1 MSSCRFGIMRRTA
14 LIGLA
19 SFMLAGC
26 FTPLYGPTASMPDGV
41 GETLKTIE
49 VGNVSVSGASDGM
62 IHALRSD
69 LIFAL
74 DGERQDR
81 PEPRYS
87 LSVSTSVSAT
97 TPIVSTVTGRA
108 ASSTLQATASWR
120 IEDIEEERVVL
131 SGQQQGAASYDRTD
145 QRFASVRARR
155 DAEQRLARQLSDAIA
170 TRIALD
176 FRTGQHLRREDTAR

>member
-1 MSSCRFGIMRRTA
+1 MSSSSPGILRRTA

-19 SFMLAGC
+19 SVMLAGC
-26 FTPLYGPTASMPDGV
+26 FTPLYGPTASMPEGV
-41 GETLKTIE
+41 GEALKTIE
-49 VGNVSVSGASDGM
+49 VGNVSVDGASDAM

-74 DGERQDR
+74 DGERRDR
-81 PEPRYS
+81 PEPRYR
-87 LSVSTSVSAT
+87 LSVSTSVRAT

-108 ASSTLQATASWR
+108 ASGALQATASWR

-131 SGQQQGAASYDRTD
+131 SGQQQGDASYDRTD

-176 FRTGQHLRREDTAR
+176 FRTGRHLRRDGVES

>member
-1 MSSCRFGIMRRTA
+1 MSSSSLGILRRTA

-19 SFMLAGC
+19 SFALGGC
-26 FTPLYGPTASMPDGV
+26 FTPLYGPTAAMPDGV
-41 GETLKTIE
+41 SEALKTIE
-49 VGNVSVSGASDGM
+49 VGDVSVAGASDAM

-74 DGERQDR
+74 DGERRNR
-81 PEPRYS
+81 PESRFR
-87 LSVSTSVSAT
+87 LSVSTNVQVT
-97 TPIVSTVTGRA
+97 TPIISTITGRA

-120 IEDIEEERVVL
+120 IEDITEERIVL
-131 SGQQQGAASYDRTD
+131 RGRQQAAASYDRTD

-155 DAEQRLARQLSDAIA
+155 DAELRLARQLSDAIA

-176 FRTGQHLRREDTAR
+176 FRTGRHLSQDDPRS